1 MSNNAASVAAMPIRT
16 LHGRRKGLPPSCKF
30 RKRQPSVCPPARR
43 PPMLYLLLLVATAII
58 GFICQ
63 ARRHFGR
70 QIPAYRV
77 DEVIGKLQV
86 RRYPTLPVAEIR
98 VSGSSAIVALHA
110 GTKLLNRYFR
120 EHQISRFALPLFA
133 EKVDAA
139 DAVWTMSAVL
149 PMPLSAAPAPRNKAI
164 QLREVPPQRVF
175 ARRYHGSVSADERLT
190 QHKAEL
196 LPEVNDACR
205 RLGCTKLSTVV
216 VMHIYPIWFP
226 SLFRISDLMVR
237 VTDEGSAV

>member
-1 MSNNAASVAAMPIRT
+1 
-16 LHGRRKGLPPSCKF
+16 
-30 RKRQPSVCPPARR
+30 
-43 PPMLYLLLLVATAII
+43 MLYLLLLVATAII

-149 PMPLSAAPAPRNKAI
+149 PMPLSAAPALPNKAI
-164 QLREVPPQRVF
+164 QPREVPPQRVF

-190 QHKAEL
+190 QHKGNCC
-196 LPEVNDACR
+196 PVNDACR

-226 SLFRISDLMVR
+226 PFRISDLMVR

>member
-1 MSNNAASVAAMPIRT
+1 MSHTQRDA
-16 LHGRRKGLPPSCKF
+16 GRRRPCVVAKKSRATLKTAADRPTHRRS
-30 RKRQPSVCPPARR
+30 ARP
-43 PPMLYLLLLVATAII
+43 PPMLYILLLVAAAII

-216 VMHIYPIWFP
+216 VMHATSTAGDGLKLRWVN
-226 SLFRISDLMVR
+226 D
-237 VTDEGSAV
+237 